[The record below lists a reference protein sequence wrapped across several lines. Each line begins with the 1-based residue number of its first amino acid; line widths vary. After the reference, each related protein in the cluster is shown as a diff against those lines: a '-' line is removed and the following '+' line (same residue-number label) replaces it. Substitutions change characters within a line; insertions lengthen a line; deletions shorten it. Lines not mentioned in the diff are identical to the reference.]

1 MRFKRLFLT
10 VIILLNCSLPSFAE
24 EPTILRHG
32 GPVYTVAFSPVDA
45 SLVASAGENG
55 SIKLWDLQNDTVTT
69 LRGHTDTVNAV
80 AFSPNGELLATGGDD
95 WTFRLWNVS
104 RGQNIATL
112 EHKVDRTRW
121 QVKDVAFSP
130 DGRLLATAGGHVK
143 LWEVTNQTEIATLQH
158 NGYVWALAF
167 SPNGQ
172 LLAAGDGEGTVKIWE
187 VQQRQA
193 IARLT
198 GDTTAVY
205 SVAFSPDG
213 RTLASAGYQGEVKL
227 WAVADWELLG
237 TLQNRGTVYTVVF
250 SPDGK
255 ALASTG
261 HETVSLWSVENG
273 ESIASLTGHT
283 GWVRAAA
290 FSPDGRFLA
299 SGGDDRIVRVQNIES
314 HLQTLQQ
321 RDMVRW
327 IYFLPKDRRAQQGID
342 TQLDTLIKDTQQ
354 FYAEQMQLSGFE
366 RKTFTFEADVTG
378 KAVVHQVT
386 GKFND
391 WYYRSDTL
399 DKVMEEIN
407 EQFDRSK
414 HLYLIAIDIGSERI
428 DSHWCGRGGF
438 EWSGGGKAIIP
449 ASGGCFAVDTTAHEL
464 GHAFGLEHDFR
475 DDAYIMSYGGG
486 ARHRLS
492 HCAAKWLDANRFFN
506 TSEIAYNEPTTIQML
521 PPLAYP
527 PNATSLRFEIAD
539 TDGLHHAHLV
549 IPTVAGDPADGEK
562 LHGCKSLEG
571 EMNRIEFI
579 TTGLTD
585 SAASEVKLR
594 VIDVNG
600 NFTEETYSI
609 EMSDVVRVDVNDDG
623 IVNVVDL
630 VLVAAFFGQLSVPGA
645 VLNSDINSDGVV
657 DVDDL
662 LLVVTALQ
670 SSAPAPPAHSQPF
683 TVSLQRWIAEAKGRN
698 LRDETFQKG
707 IAMLEQLLLSLHPTE
722 TVLLANYP
730 NPFNP
735 ETWIP
740 YRLAEP
746 ADVKLTI
753 YDTHGAVVRQ
763 FDLGHQPAGDYTD
776 RSKAIYWDGRNDVG
790 EAVASGVYFYQ
801 LRGSSSQSV
810 GTGDYS
816 KTRRMAILK

>member
-1 MRFKRLFLT
+1 MKKLRFLT
-10 VIILLNCSLPSFAE
+10 FALLITVLLSFPRLSFTQQPVNLE
-24 EPTILRHG
+24 HG
-32 GPVYTVAFSPVDA
+32 SVVHTVAFSPVDA
-45 SLVASAGENG
+45 SRLASAGGNG
-55 SIKLWDLQNDTVTT
+55 TIKLWDLQNDTVTT

-95 WTFRLWNVS
+95 WTFRLWSVS

-112 EHKVDRTRW
+112 EHNVDRTRW
-121 QVKDVAFSP
+121 QVKDIAFSP
-130 DGRLLATAGGHVK
+130 DGQLLATAGGHVK
-143 LWEVTNQTEIATLQH
+143 LWETTNQTEIATLQH

-172 LLAAGDGEGTVKIWE
+172 LLATGDGKGTVKIWD

-193 IARLT
+193 IARLA

-237 TLQNRGTVYTVVF
+237 TLQNRGTAYTVDF

-255 ALASTG
+255 ALASAG
-261 HETVSLWSVENG
+261 HESVSLWSVENG
-273 ESIASLTGHT
+273 ESIASLTGYT
-283 GWVRAAA
+283 GWVRAVA

-321 RDMVRW
+321 RDMVQL

-366 RKTFTFEADVTG
+366 RKTFTLESDVTG
-378 KAVVHQVT
+378 KAVVHHVT

-391 WYYRSDTL
+391 QYYRSDTL

-407 EQFDRSK
+407 EQFDRSR
-414 HLYLIAIDIGSERI
+414 HLYLIAINIGSELI
-428 DSHWCGRGGF
+428 DTRWCGRGGF

-449 ASGGCFAVDTTAHEL
+449 ASGSCFSLDVTAHEL

-475 DDAYIMSYGGG
+475 NDAYIMSYGG

-539 TDGLHHAHLV
+539 TDGLHQAQLI
-549 IPTVAGDPADGEK
+549 IPTVVGDPADGEK
-562 LHGCKSLEG
+562 LHGCKSLDG

-579 TTGLTD
+579 TTGLTAT
-585 SAASEVKLR
+585 AANEVILR

-600 NFTEETYSI
+600 NFTQETYSI
-609 EMSDVVRVDVNDDG
+609 HADNVLRVDVNGDG
-623 IVNVVDL
+623 IVNVDDL
-630 VLVAAFFGQLSVPGA
+630 VRVAAFFGQLSVPGA
-645 VLNSDINSDGVV
+645 VLDSDINSDGIV

-662 LLVVTALQ
+662 LLVVAALQ
-670 SSAPAPPAHSQPF
+670 SSATAPSVYTQAFSAD
-683 TVSLQRWIAEAKGRN
+683 LQRWIVEAKQRN

-707 IAMLEQLLLSLHPTE
+707 IAMLEQFLMALRPTE
-722 TVLLANYP
+722 TELLANYP

-740 YRLAEP
+740 YRLAED

-753 YDTHGAVVRQ
+753 YDSNGRVVRS
-763 FDLGHQPAGDYTD
+763 LNVGHRVAAVYES
-776 RSKAIYWDGRNDVG
+776 RSKAIYWDGRNEIG
-790 EAVASGVYFYQ
+790 EGVASGVYFYH
-801 LRGSSSQSV
+801 LKA
-810 GTGDYS
+810 GDYS
-816 KTRRMAILK
+816 ATRKMLILK